1 MKLRPFALLC
11 SLLLVPPLSAA
22 DTAASYYESALRY
35 SQQQQWRSAE
45 LELRNSLQQ
54 DPAYLPARLLLGK
67 VMLKAGQWASAEK
80 ELQLALD
87 SGAAPLPLLFDLMRA
102 LLAQQKH
109 DQVSHLLEKY
119 QHYQK
124 EAGYVLMQ
132 ANLYKQQ
139 YQYPQALQA
148 YQQVLAQQPQAELA
162 AESWYGLAE
171 LQLKQSELAAAI
183 ASLDQLRSDS
193 DWFRPGQYLRAQILQ
208 LQQKTDAAM
217 QLYDQLLTQKPQD
230 AAALLGKAQ
239 LLMQKNQPAAALK
252 LIIQFRQA
260 YPENPYGQLIQASI
274 LGQQGETKEQQRL
287 LQQVRQQLSGL
298 TTEQRQQEDV
308 LLLTAVLDFSNAQYE
323 TTISKL
329 KQYQKLYPANARVS
343 QLLAQSYLQLRIYD
357 EAQSQIQTAMQ
368 LNPQDYSLVLIAATI
383 YQAQQKNAEELAL
396 LQQAFGR
403 FPAEPQIRQSYIV
416 ALIKNGQS
424 AMAQQLLQD
433 PAASQPR
440 LADLVMLGYLQLEA
454 GAFEAA
460 FTTAGQL
467 LKLDQSKVEIFQ
479 LAADVSAKLGQPA
492 QAKAFY
498 QQVLVLDASHKPA
511 LLSLASLALQQQQWS
526 EAAGYYQTLLQHYPA
541 DNLILQLVAD
551 SAIQQGKITEA
562 ISWLEQLPDDNA
574 NVPAQQALFE
584 LYLLE
589 NQIDKA
595 ATLLSGLSEKIAL
608 TPFLYQSLAKL
619 ALVQQQPEVVSHNT
633 EILYGLWYD
642 DAAQLQLVTDL
653 QLRNQDKTGALTS
666 IQRLIAL
673 DAEPQDLSL
682 LQARLALLQGNP
694 DRTLQL
700 VAKLRQAGN
709 NNAVLDEL
717 TAHSYLAQQRYA
729 EAATVL
735 QQLYQANP
743 GYGYFQLL
751 RQCYQQLQD
760 QPALTSLLQQYLQQQ
775 PADLAAVIE
784 LATLYQAQQQQQA
797 AIDLYEKHPAL
808 QQQPVLLNN
817 LANLYL
823 SQQPAKALQYA
834 QAAYQLL
841 PGQPD
846 ITDTYGYALVKAGQ
860 PAQGLGILRDAE
872 IRQPDSI
879 ALQLHLAETL
889 LLLQRTAE
897 AGQIITTLTTR
908 SLTPAEQQL
917 LQDLQQQLE
926 KK

>member
-87 SGAAPLPLLFDLMRA
+87 GGAAPVPLIFDLMRA

-109 DQVSHLLEKY
+109 DEVSHLLEKY

-124 EAGYVLMQ
+124 EAGYALIQ
-132 ANLYKQQ
+132 ATLSKQR

-148 YQQVLAQQPQAELA
+148 YQQVLALPTQPELA
-162 AESWYGLAE
+162 AESWFGLAD
-171 LQLKQSELAAAI
+171 LQFKQSDLVAAA
-183 ASLDQLRSDS
+183 ASLDQINRDS
-193 DWFRPGQYLRAQILQ
+193 DWFRPGQYLRAQLLQ

-217 QLYDQLLTQKPQD
+217 QLYDQLLQQKPQD

-260 YPENPYGQLIQASI
+260 YPENPYGQLIHASI

-308 LLLTAVLDFSNAQYE
+308 LLLTAVLDFSNEQYE

-357 EAQSQIQTAMQ
+357 EAHSQIQTAMQ

-416 ALIKNGQS
+416 ALIKNDQS
-424 AMAQQLLQD
+424 AIAQQLLQD
-433 PAASQPR
+433 PAASQPQ

-460 FTTAGQL
+460 FATAGQL

-541 DNLILQLVAD
+541 DGLILQLVAD
-551 SAIQQGKITEA
+551 SAVQQGKISEA
-562 ISWLEQLPDDNA
+562 IAWLEQLPDDNA
-574 NVPAQQALFE
+574 NVPALQALFE

-595 ATLLSGLSEKIAL
+595 ATLLAGLSEKIAL

-619 ALVQQQPEVVSHNT
+619 ALAQQQPDIVSHNT

-673 DAEPQDLSL
+673 DADPLDLSL

-700 VAKLRQAGN
+700 VTKLRQAGN

-717 TAHSYLAQQRYA
+717 TAHSYLAQQHYA
-729 EAATVL
+729 AAAKVL
-735 QQLYQANP
+735 QQLYQSNA

-760 QPALTSLLQQYLQQQ
+760 WPALTSLLQQYLQQQ
-775 PADLAAVIE
+775 PNDLAAVIE
-784 LATLYQAQQQQQA
+784 LASLYQQQQQQQA
-797 AIDLYEKHPAL
+797 AIDLYEKQPAL

-823 SQQPAKALQYA
+823 SQDPAKALQYA

-860 PAQGLGILRDAE
+860 PEQGLGILRDAE
-872 IRQPDSI
+872 IRQPDAI

-889 LLLQRTAE
+889 LLLQRSAE
-897 AGQIITTLTTR
+897 AKQILATLTTKQ
-908 SLTPAEQQL
+908 LNAAEQQA
-917 LQDLQQQLE
+917 LQRLQQQVD
-926 KK
+926 KN